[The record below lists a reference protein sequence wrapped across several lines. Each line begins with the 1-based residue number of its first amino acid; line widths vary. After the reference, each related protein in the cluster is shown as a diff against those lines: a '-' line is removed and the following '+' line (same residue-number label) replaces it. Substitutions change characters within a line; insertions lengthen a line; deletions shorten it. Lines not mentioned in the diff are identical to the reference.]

1 MGVGVMVGNVAFTAA
16 VTVVLA
22 AGWLPLTGFGVA
34 ATATFTALTVGL
46 AVLQYLGLRRLA

>member
-1 MGVGVMVGNVAFTAA
+1 MVGNVAFTAA